1 MSTLR
6 SPIDIDD
13 TDFARAPQED
23 AERAWLVGVCN
34 NRRSTSRRNA
44 PDADLDSVNDLHR
57 REGVGQGES
66 TRHASRQP
74 AAARFDHLV
83 LPTLIA
89 VL

>member
-1 MSTLR
+1 
-6 SPIDIDD
+6 
-13 TDFARAPQED
+13 
-23 AERAWLVGVCN
+23 
-34 NRRSTSRRNA
+34 
-44 PDADLDSVNDLHR
+44 
-57 REGVGQGES
+57 VGQGES